1 MKTRSENGFM
11 PAAAVPRPGGEWE
24 VRDIQVPF
32 CEQNQVLV
40 KVRASVMRFTDIE
53 QTRGDHHGEA

>member
-1 MKTRSENGFM
+1 M